1 QQSLDIKKD
10 IGDIQGESISL
21 NNLGNAYY
29 SLGQYERA
37 IAFYQKSLD
46 IFKEIGDIRG
56 EANAW
61 FNLGLSLEKVDR
73 EQDALGAYRNA
84 RELYQTMGLDTDVQ
98 NCNNAIEGL
107 SQPKKPVVSQRGFWG
122 WLRRFWRWLR
132 GWFRR

>member
-1 QQSLDIKKD
+1 MDIK
-10 IGDIQGESISL
+10 
-21 NNLGNAYY
+21 
-29 SLGQYERA
+29 R
-37 IAFYQKSLD
+37 
-46 IFKEIGDIRG
+46 EIGDVRG

-84 RELYQTMGLDTDVQ
+84 RELFQTMGLDTDVQ
-98 NCNNAIEGL
+98 DCNNAIEGL